1 MTIVRRKTTFSS
13 IPVDELSGCTCFRL
27 RKVTRRVTQIY
38 DQQLQQTG
46 LTGPQ
51 FSALAAIHRRPQCSV
66 SELGV
71 VLFADPSTLT
81 RLLRPLERRKLIKVT
96 TDPTDRRRRTVALT
110 DPGRAAILAA
120 LPQWRQ
126 AQAHVTKLVG
136 RNNIEALHTAVDR
149 SIARLTD

>member
-1 MTIVRRKTTFSS
+1 MKRKTTISS

-66 SELGV
+66 SELGE

-81 RLLRPLERRKLIKVT
+81 RLLRPLEGRKLITVV
-96 TDPTDRRRRTVALT
+96 TDPRDHRRRTVALT
-110 DPGRAAILAA
+110 DLGRSAILAA
-120 LPQWRQ
+120 LPPWRE
-126 AQAHVTKLVG
+126 AQARVAKLLG
-136 RNNIEALHTAVDR
+136 RQNLKDLHTTVDR
-149 SIARLTD
+149 SIAHLSTD